1 MPTPSHAPAQVHQME
16 EPGSKACQECWS
28 VTFLGTLDT
37 TKGIIQLQ
45 EGAGHWADGDN
56 KNVSSCTQH
65 LYCSLC
71 KSSLEGRVP

>member
-45 EGAGHWADGDN
+45 EGAG
-56 KNVSSCTQH
+56 Q
-65 LYCSLC
+65 L
-71 KSSLEGRVP
+71 GRRRQ